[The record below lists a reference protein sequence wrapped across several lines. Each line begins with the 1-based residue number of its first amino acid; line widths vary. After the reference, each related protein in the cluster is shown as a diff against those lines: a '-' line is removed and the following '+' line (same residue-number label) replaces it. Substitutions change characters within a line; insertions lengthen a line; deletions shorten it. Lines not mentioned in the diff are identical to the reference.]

1 MNSDEARNEFFG
13 EEMFD
18 FEAEKKAVIA
28 NLDWLKSCSVEEFTF
43 YKKHQ
48 EIITQ
53 RDKIANAGRTKARIW
68 RPNDLNDEEG
78 TIKEIE
84 ALKPKVICTLLT
96 KNVESDNE
104 DWLNLRIFSH
114 SAEHIQAPCRFLKFL
129 VVDEVTN
136 QILGFFSV
144 ASDVISIKDRDD
156 YIGWTHDNR
165 IKDHLLNYSCIATT
179 IASTQ
184 PLGYNFLGGKF
195 IASLVPTSVMRNA
208 WKTVYA
214 DLIVGVTT
222 TSLYGI
228 PSMYTRLPAW
238 HECGESAGKI
248 AIKPDE
254 KYYELWHDWIKKHR
268 KEEYDRRMTQKEGVS
283 GPVTSAKMRV
293 LHMIFN
299 ELGIKQSSYNHG
311 HRRGVYYAS
320 VYENTKD
327 FLCKKIEEKDLK
339 MKSSMVGDVQFA
351 VDWWKPKA
359 IARYKKMKQENRLK
373 PEILYYNRM
382 VDMTYDQAKQAYF
395 IDVGR

>member
-1 MNSDEARNEFFG
+1 MNSSDAFELFF
-13 EEMFD
+13 EEKGFD
-18 FEAEKKAVIA
+18 FEKEKKKTID
-28 NLDWLKSCSVEEFTF
+28 NLNYLKSLSVEEFTF
-43 YKKHQ
+43 VKKYN
-48 EIITQ
+48 EIITC

-68 RPNDLNDEEG
+68 RPNDLNDEVG

-96 KNVESDNE
+96 KNIESDNE

-114 SAEHIQAPCRFLKFL
+114 SAEHVQAPCRFLKFL
-129 VVDEVTN
+129 VMDEVTN

-144 ASDVISIKDRDD
+144 ASDVISIKDRDT

-165 IKDHLLNYSCIATT
+165 VKDHLLNHSCIATT

-184 PLGYNFLGGKF
+184 PLGYNFLGGKL

-208 WKTVYA
+208 WKAVYC
-214 DLIVGVTT
+214 DTIVGVTT

-268 KEEYDRRMTQKEGVS
+268 REEYERRMTQKEGVS

-311 HRRGVYYAS
+311 HRRGVYYS
-320 VYENTKD
+320 CIYDNTRE
-327 FLCKKIEEKDLK
+327 FLCGKTKEADLFTK
-339 MKSSMVGDVQFA
+339 PTFFCDGIILERWRNKA
-351 VDWWKPKA
+351 V
-359 IARYKKMKQENRLK
+359 ARYKKLKAEGRLK

-382 VDMTYDQAKQAYF
+382 VDMNYDQAKQAYF